1 MTKEEY
7 LNILNQIEL
16 NYDAEYVNECH
27 DDFCISMRNNIKQ
40 LENLIKEHFDNPP
53 LKFEELKKGVWLWD
67 NKNKCYFEC
76 EPAIS
81 TDMAEC
87 VTYIS
92 FWYNTG
98 EDEDNFFEEY
108 EEFEE
113 NRFYR
118 KQVKDE

>member
-16 NYDAEYVNECH
+16 NYDAEYVNECY

-81 TDMAEC
+81 TDMA
-87 VTYIS
+87 V
-92 FWYNTG
+92 
-98 EDEDNFFEEY
+98 
-108 EEFEE
+108 
-113 NRFYR
+113 
-118 KQVKDE
+118 